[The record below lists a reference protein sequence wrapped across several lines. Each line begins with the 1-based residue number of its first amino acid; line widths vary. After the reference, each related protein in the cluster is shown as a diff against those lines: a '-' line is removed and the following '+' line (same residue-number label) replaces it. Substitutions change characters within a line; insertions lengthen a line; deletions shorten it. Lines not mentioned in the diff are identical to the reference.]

1 MKRRPVPFIDSRFRF
16 FGFSIYTSLVNALKE
31 FLLKTDTMPA
41 WMNTTAIFHG
51 GVSPE
56 LTARAI
62 ADTAG
67 VGRLPG
73 TAIWILG
80 LSACTLFFLVTHLCG
95 LRDYRTALPVENE
108 FVSKWL
114 QAHPIKRKVQ
124 IRQFDKIAA
133 SLTYGLFRPV
143 VLLPKT
149 VDWTD
154 VTKLRYILTHEYVHI
169 RRFDILLKWLLAAA
183 LCVHWFNPFVWV
195 MYVLA
200 NRDIELSCDEAVV
213 RIFGEGTKSVYA
225 RTLIGLEEEKRN
237 WTPLVNRF
245 SRYAIEERINAIM
258 KPKKKSLAGILLAI
272 ALVIGMTAAFATNAA
287 SVAEEKHPANALPVL
302 EELPPQSVIPEKD
315 EETPPAAEPAAT
327 TDNPTISPQKDLK
340 ESSVRPSSTTEA
352 QPSSKREKGDKTQEP
367 APSDEGADAQTP
379 APESEDSGV
388 KMNDGACTAYPV
400 NQNGETYGNNLM
412 AQDLGYEPDLIAAIG
427 TEGQDGYV
435 REEDFPGSDV
445 TTPEEAVAYMES
457 LKSLPFTYTIPLYD
471 QEGNVIGEF
480 RVDNPYGG
488 GNQKHDDSLE
498 EARAAVIEGDED

>member
-1 MKRRPVPFIDSRFRF
+1 
-16 FGFSIYTSLVNALKE
+16 
-31 FLLKTDTMPA
+31 
-41 WMNTTAIFHG
+41 
-51 GVSPE
+51 
-56 LTARAI
+56 
-62 ADTAG
+62 
-67 VGRLPG
+67 
-73 TAIWILG
+73 
-80 LSACTLFFLVTHLCG
+80 
-95 LRDYRTALPVENE
+95 
-108 FVSKWL
+108 
-114 QAHPIKRKVQ
+114 
-124 IRQFDKIAA
+124 
-133 SLTYGLFRPV
+133 
-143 VLLPKT
+143 
-149 VDWTD
+149 
-154 VTKLRYILTHEYVHI
+154 
-169 RRFDILLKWLLAAA
+169 
-183 LCVHWFNPFVWV
+183 

-200 NRDIELSCDEAVV
+200 NRDTELSCDEAVV
-213 RIFGEGTKSVYA
+213 RIFGEGTKLEYA

-272 ALVIGMTAAFATNAA
+272 ALVIGTTAAFATNAA
-287 SVAEEKHPANALPVL
+287 SVAEEKHPANAPPVL
-302 EELPPQSVIPEKD
+302 EELPPQSVTPEKD

-412 AQDLGYEPDLIAAIG
+412 TQDLGYEPDLIAATG

-457 LKSLPFTYTIPLYD
+457 LKSLPSTYTIPLYD
-471 QEGNVIGEF
+471 QEDNVIGEF
-480 RVDNPYGG
+480 RVDNPYSG

-498 EARAAVIEGDED
+498 EARAAVAEGDED